1 MNDDGGSRGGSR
13 LNSASGGRD
22 YYPSIDELVNANDGE
37 FEAFAGKLTKNW
49 LLCLLRDAL
58 SHPRTAKSFNSNFD
72 MLKEKV
78 SSVNDVIIENKKSKE
93 QLLMKLDEL
102 TAIEDKV
109 DSMCVTSP
117 SASSAFASQ
126 PRIVLDSIHK
136 RQLKVIGVSE
146 CVEAKNSNDQ
156 ALFDKASIETISAD
170 LGTEFII
177 EDCRRL
183 GKFISGKNRT
193 VLVTFS
199 NNWDARKLRSNAIKQ
214 QLYRHKGVLIVPEL
228 SYEDSQV
235 EKKNLKQR
243 FELINQ
249 GTEKSRIRIRDLKLY
264 VDGQFV
270 DSD

>member
-13 LNSASGGRD
+13 LISASDGR
-22 YYPSIDELVNANDGE
+22 YHYPCIDELVNANDGE
-37 FEAFAGKLTKNW
+37 FKALTDKLTKDW

-58 SHPRTAKSFNSNFD
+58 SHLRTAKSFISNFD

-78 SSVNDVIIENKKSKE
+78 SSANDVIIENKKSKE
-93 QLLMKLDEL
+93 QMLMKLDQL
-102 TAIEDKV
+102 TAIKDKV
-109 DSMCVTSP
+109 DSMCVTSA

-126 PRIVLDSIHK
+126 PKIVLDSLHK

-170 LGTEFII
+170 LGTEVII

-183 GKFISGKNRT
+183 GKFISGKSRT

-199 NNWDARKLRSNAIKQ
+199 NIWDSKTSKQSYRARTVSSQRSI
-214 QLYRHKGVLIVPEL
+214 
-228 SYEDSQV
+228 DC
-235 EKKNLKQR
+235 
-243 FELINQ
+243 
-249 GTEKSRIRIRDLKLY
+249 SRTFI
-264 VDGQFV
+264 
-270 DSD
+270 